1 MEMAYDSWIGIPTLV
16 CSTLSALATGTVMM
30 MWITARHD
38 EKWSFRYM
46 LILNL
51 TIAGKCISHLR
62 RKTIFH

>member
-1 MEMAYDSWIGIPTLV
+1 MSLATYQTWIGIPTLV
-16 CSTLSALATGTVMM
+16 CSTLSALATGTVIM

-51 TIAGKCISHLR
+51 TIAGESR
-62 RKTIFH
+62 RLPPHTEAS